1 MVDLSYDVKELSYI
15 KYESA
20 LLGNGNAIVRYSIH
34 ANLQTDKRIIPPD
47 IIVYA
52 VSKNLGQLLSDWLD
66 GKVDERQEFSIKEKI
81 GEVRKLTI
89 DEQLIDK
96 ISVTNLFRNS
106 NIDYFEDPDQE
117 LLIIASFYEERR
129 TGDIVINII
138 TSVVGKN
145 LFVKKNTYRL
155 DLQKVS

>member
-52 VSKNLGQLLSDWLD
+52 VSKNLGQLLSDWLE
-66 GKVDERQEFSIKEKI
+66 GKVAERQEFSIKEKI

-96 ISVTNLFRNS
+96 ISVTNLFNS

-117 LLIIASFYEERR
+117 LLIIASFYEERK
-129 TGDIVINII
+129 TGDIIINII
-138 TSVVGKN
+138 TSVAGKN

-155 DLQKVS
+155 DLQKVY

>member
-66 GKVDERQEFSIKEKI
+66 EKVDERQEFAIKEKI

-89 DEQLIDK
+89 GEQIDK

-106 NIDYFEDPDQE
+106 NIDYFEFEDDQE

-129 TGDIVINII
+129 TGDIIINII

>member
-96 ISVTNLFRNS
+96 ISVTNLFNS

-117 LLIIASFYEERR
+117 LLIIASFYEERK
-129 TGDIVINII
+129 TGDIIINII
-138 TSVVGKN
+138 TSVAGKN

-155 DLQKVS
+155 DLQKVY

>member
-81 GEVRKLTI
+81 GEVRQLTI

-96 ISVTNLFRNS
+96 ISVTNLFNS

-117 LLIIASFYEERR
+117 LLIIASFTKKE
-129 TGDIVINII
+129 GQV
-138 TSVVGKN
+138 TS
-145 LFVKKNTYRL
+145 LLT
-155 DLQKVS
+155 

>member
-81 GEVRKLTI
+81 GEVRQLTI

-96 ISVTNLFRNS
+96 ISVTNLFNS

-117 LLIIASFYEERR
+117 LLIIASFYEERK
-129 TGDIVINII
+129 TEDIIINII
-138 TSVVGKN
+138 TSVAGKI
-145 LFVKKNTYRL
+145 FVKRI
-155 DLQKVS
+155 LQLIFVY